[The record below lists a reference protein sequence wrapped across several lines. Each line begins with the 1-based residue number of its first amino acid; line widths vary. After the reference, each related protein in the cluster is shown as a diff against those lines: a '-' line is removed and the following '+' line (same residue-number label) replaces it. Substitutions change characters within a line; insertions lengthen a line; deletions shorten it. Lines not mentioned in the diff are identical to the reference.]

1 MKNNFIKWP
10 ILAIVFLASHRN
22 TRAQTLT
29 VDPAVSAAIAVNAG
43 VINGQLNTTNDKLNL
58 IQKGQLAVSGQLVI
72 VNNLQNRI
80 YQGLSQVA
88 SVINNLSTIKEIA
101 ECGSDIIRDV
111 ESSVKLAKS
120 DPVLLLFAEQ
130 GARDFET
137 RATMLAAD
145 VSAFVLKGGTG
156 NLMDSGER
164 GKLLNHIADEMRI
177 LRGIA
182 YGMGK
187 AMYWARI
194 NGIFRSLNPWAEWQN
209 QDVRIANDVLT
220 NAKYLKQ

>member
-1 MKNNFIKWP
+1 MKSNIFKNS
-10 ILAIVFLASHRN
+10 ILSIVLCLCICNAN
-22 TRAQTLT
+22 AQTLT
-29 VDPAVSAAIAVNAG
+29 VDPAVSAAIAINAG
-43 VINGQLNTTNDKLNL
+43 VINSQLNTTNNKLNL
-58 IQKGQLAVSGQLVI
+58 IQKGQLAVTGQLVI
-72 VNNLQNRI
+72 VNDLQNKI

-88 SVINNLSTIKEIA
+88 SVINNLTTIKEIA
-101 ECGSDIIRDV
+101 ECGTDIVNDV
-111 ESSVKLAKS
+111 EASVTLAKS

-137 RATMLAAD
+137 RAATIAAD
-145 VSAFVLKGGTG
+145 VSAFVLKGGN

-164 GKLLNHIADEMRI
+164 GKMLNHIADEMRI

-182 YGMGK
+182 YGMDR
-187 AMYWARI
+187 AMYWAKI

>member
-1 MKNNFIKWP
+1 MKNKLIKWP
-10 ILAIVFLASHRN
+10 ILAIVLLGGHYSMH
-22 TRAQTLT
+22 AQTLT
-29 VDPAVSAAIAVNAG
+29 IDPAVSAAIAVNAG

-88 SVINNLSTIKEIA
+88 AVINNLSTIKEIA
-101 ECGSDIIRDV
+101 ECGSDIISDV

-137 RATMLAAD
+137 RAAMLAAD

-164 GKLLNHIADEMRI
+164 AKLLNHIADEMRI

-182 YGMGK
+182 YGMGR

>member
-1 MKNNFIKWP
+1 MSVKIFIVS
-10 ILAIVFLASHRN
+10 ILGFALRLFTTTVI
-22 TRAQTLT
+22 AQTLT
-29 VDPAVSAAIAVNAG
+29 VDPAVSAAIAVNSG
-43 VINGQLNTTNDKLNL
+43 IINGQLNTTNNKLDL

-88 SVINNLSTIKEIA
+88 SVINNLVTIKEIA
-101 ECGSDIIRDV
+101 QCGSDIITDV

-130 GARDFET
+130 GARDFQT
-137 RATMLAAD
+137 RAVTLAAD
-145 VSAFVLKGGTG
+145 VSAFVLKGGNN

-182 YGMGK
+182 YGMNR
-187 AMYWARI
+187 AMYWAKI
-194 NGIFRSLNPWAEWQN
+194 NGIFRSLNPWSEWQN
-209 QDVRIANDVLT
+209 QDVRIANEVLT
-220 NAKYLKQ
+220 NAKYLKP

>member
-1 MKNNFIKWP
+1 MKNKLFKNSIFA
-10 ILAIVFLASHRN
+10 LMLCLCAYRTN
-22 TRAQTLT
+22 AQTLT

-43 VINGQLNTTNDKLNL
+43 VINGQLNTTNNKLDL
-58 IQKGQLAVSGQLVI
+58 IQKGQLAVTGQLVI
-72 VNNLQNRI
+72 VNDLQNKI

-88 SVINNLSTIKEIA
+88 SVINNLATIKEIA
-101 ECGSDIIRDV
+101 ECGVDIISDV
-111 ESSVKLAKS
+111 EASVKLAKS

-130 GARDFET
+130 GARDFKT

-145 VSAFVLKGGTG
+145 VSAFVLKGGN

-164 GKLLNHIADEMRI
+164 GKMLNHIADEMRI

-182 YGMGK
+182 YGMDR
-187 AMYWARI
+187 AMYWAKI

>member
-1 MKNNFIKWP
+1 MKSHYLKYALFCF
-10 ILAIVFLASHRN
+10 LFAIPFYNVWG
-22 TRAQTLT
+22 QTLT

-43 VINGQLNTTNDKLNL
+43 VINGQLNTTNNKLDL
-58 IQKGQLAVSGQLVI
+58 IQKGQLAVTGQLVI
-72 VNNLQNRI
+72 VNDLQNKI

-88 SVINNLSTIKEIA
+88 SVINNLTTIKEIA
-101 ECGSDIIRDV
+101 ECGTDIVNDV
-111 ESSVKLAKS
+111 EVSVTLAKS

-137 RATMLAAD
+137 RAATLAAD
-145 VSAFVLKGGTG
+145 VSAFVLKGGN

-164 GKLLNHIADEMRI
+164 GKMLNHIADEMRI

-182 YGMGK
+182 YGMDR
-187 AMYWARI
+187 AMYWAKI

-220 NAKYLKQ
+220 NARYLKQ